1 MSVSVLKTHLSA
13 LVLALVVCSCG
24 VVNRHQAQYRDKKFY
39 TDAMH
44 IVATVCENT
53 SDAVTVNYHCNN
65 DSSYVLYTKASDK
78 SFKNAV
84 RIDPDCRL
92 WSTKGIE
99 NTSETSTFFTHE
111 RYVCTAGISGL
122 DPDTKYLYK
131 VVAGNHIEYGP
142 YTFSTSGRAGKWNF
156 VAFTDFQ
163 HRKNP
168 LTHKLIADMK
178 DLCNPPLVIC
188 SGDMVDVGG
197 KEDEWNWLLNGKDL
211 DGEEFK
217 DFVFAASPGDH
228 EYWADDTGGKYPQY
242 TAPHTY
248 NNIFRFPSNGD
259 PQSRNSSY
267 FFRWNNALFVSLDMN
282 NSNVASGARF
292 DSQARWFEKTLDSLS
307 GTYKYLIVFMHKSI
321 YGSSIVDGVVAK
333 KLRPQWAPLFS
344 KYDVDLVLSGHDHI
358 YSRTYQ
364 LYDGKPTSDGMGTY
378 YLDMGSSGDKRR
390 SVDAS
395 LSEQDGIHQKVIDLK
410 TLGLSFACNVEVTS
424 RNMKVT
430 VYNQNKEI
438 VDSFTIKAKKR

>member
-1 MSVSVLKTHLSA
+1 
-13 LVLALVVCSCG
+13 
-24 VVNRHQAQYRDKKFY
+24 
-39 TDAMH
+39 
-44 IVATVCENT
+44 
-53 SDAVTVNYHCNN
+53 
-65 DSSYVLYTKASDK
+65 
-78 SFKNAV
+78 
-84 RIDPDCRL
+84 
-92 WSTKGIE
+92 
-99 NTSETSTFFTHE
+99 
-111 RYVCTAGISGL
+111 
-122 DPDTKYLYK
+122 
-131 VVAGNHIEYGP
+131 
-142 YTFSTSGRAGKWNF
+142 
-156 VAFTDFQ
+156 
-163 HRKNP
+163 
-168 LTHKLIADMK
+168 
-178 DLCNPPLVIC
+178 
-188 SGDMVDVGG
+188 
-197 KEDEWNWLLNGKDL
+197 
-211 DGEEFK
+211 
-217 DFVFAASPGDH
+217 
-228 EYWADDTGGKYPQY
+228 
-242 TAPHTY
+242 
-248 NNIFRFPSNGD
+248 
-259 PQSRNSSY
+259 
-267 FFRWNNALFVSLDMN
+267 MN

-364 LYDGKPTSDGMGTY
+364 LYDGKPTSDGKGTY